1 MTTTRSGF
9 TKLAAVCIAI
19 LLGAVVWELGWP
31 LTRAEHEWS
40 RLIAAVATLGHL
52 TGILGSYFRKEINR
66 PSLRLLI
73 FQIISC
79 LMIFLLIAREQQEA
93 GYMRFTELSRLVI
106 TAGLIAIPTLMSL
119 TRIFEWLVGKQK
131 KGRPLMAPAMQFV
144 ASLGVVILAGTG
156 LLLLPNSTYPGITLS
171 FTDALF
177 TSTSAVCVTG
187 LNAVDFAHT
196 FTPLGEMFTLA
207 LIQIGGFGIMT
218 FAYFVA
224 MVAGQGFSLRDRVLL
239 TDLLD
244 EDNLGAVVSFIT
256 TIVVS
261 TLFIELCG
269 AVLLYFSW
277 EGKDINLMGEPLWWH
292 SLFHS
297 VSAFCNAGF
306 STFPMNLMEPGI
318 RLCYSGQAVIM
329 ALIVCGGLGF
339 GIYKEI
345 NSRLANRFFSKHRRL
360 HMQWT
365 PYFKLVMISTGI
377 LLAGGALGF
386 ATLGKKEDAVFV
398 IKSASLVCSYPG
410 ATPQQVEELVTEPIE
425 REVQSMRRVHKI
437 TSESYYGRYLPAASL
452 IMCGLMMVGG
462 SPGGTAGGMR
472 TTTCAI
478 AGAEILRI
486 LRGRDHVEFFRRRID
501 QRTVAR
507 CVITV
512 VVSCAWI
519 GCFTVLICALE
530 PSMSSLDIFFENCSA
545 FATVGVSRGI
555 TPDLSGPSKYL
566 LIVNMLSG
574 RVGLFA
580 FLIALAGTPT
590 PRHYRY
596 PSVKIPLT

>member
-1 MTTTRSGF
+1 M
-9 TKLAAVCIAI
+9 A
-19 LLGAVVWELGWP
+19 

-119 TRIFEWLVGKQK
+119 TRILNGWWASK

-269 AVLLYFSW
+269 TVLLYFSW
-277 EGKDINLMGEPLWWH
+277 EGRT
-292 SLFHS
+292 
-297 VSAFCNAGF
+297 
-306 STFPMNLMEPGI
+306 ST
-318 RLCYSGQAVIM
+318 
-329 ALIVCGGLGF
+329 
-339 GIYKEI
+339 
-345 NSRLANRFFSKHRRL
+345 
-360 HMQWT
+360 
-365 PYFKLVMISTGI
+365 
-377 LLAGGALGF
+377 
-386 ATLGKKEDAVFV
+386 
-398 IKSASLVCSYPG
+398 
-410 ATPQQVEELVTEPIE
+410 
-425 REVQSMRRVHKI
+425 
-437 TSESYYGRYLPAASL
+437 
-452 IMCGLMMVGG
+452 
-462 SPGGTAGGMR
+462 
-472 TTTCAI
+472 
-478 AGAEILRI
+478 
-486 LRGRDHVEFFRRRID
+486 
-501 QRTVAR
+501 
-507 CVITV
+507 
-512 VVSCAWI
+512 
-519 GCFTVLICALE
+519 
-530 PSMSSLDIFFENCSA
+530 
-545 FATVGVSRGI
+545 
-555 TPDLSGPSKYL
+555 
-566 LIVNMLSG
+566 
-574 RVGLFA
+574 
-580 FLIALAGTPT
+580 
-590 PRHYRY
+590 
-596 PSVKIPLT
+596 

>member
-269 AVLLYFSW
+269 TVLLYFSW

-377 LLAGGALGF
+377 LLAGGALAIF
-386 ATLGKKEDAVFV
+386 AVSSPHAAVGGTPLDLPFRQRHGTHGG
-398 IKSASLVCSYPG
+398 IQYQRLRPLSARSQPHYVRSDDGRRQPRRHGRRHENHYLRHCRRGNPAHPTRQGSCGILPPSHRPAHRGALRNYRGGLLRLDRLLYRPDLRPG
-410 ATPQQVEELVTEPIE
+410 ALHE
-425 REVQSMRRVHKI
+425 
-437 TSESYYGRYLPAASL
+437 
-452 IMCGLMMVGG
+452 
-462 SPGGTAGGMR
+462 
-472 TTTCAI
+472 
-478 AGAEILRI
+478 
-486 LRGRDHVEFFRRRID
+486 
-501 QRTVAR
+501 
-507 CVITV
+507 
-512 VVSCAWI
+512 
-519 GCFTVLICALE
+519 
-530 PSMSSLDIFFENCSA
+530 
-545 FATVGVSRGI
+545 
-555 TPDLSGPSKYL
+555 LSGYL
-566 LIVNMLSG
+566 L
-574 RVGLFA
+574 
-580 FLIALAGTPT
+580 
-590 PRHYRY
+590 
-596 PSVKIPLT
+596 